1 MSLILTTV
9 CCPVCRKAHHYEQS
23 CQTPGCAELQ
33 NSYTYRLE
41 ELEGKIFI
49 AQTYLDEGDTSED
62 WAAVV
67 KEFTAQLSQFATQP
81 SVSKKLAQ

>member
-49 AQTYLDEGDTSED
+49 AQPG
-62 WAAVV
+62 V
-67 KEFTAQLSQFATQP
+67 
-81 SVSKKLAQ
+81 